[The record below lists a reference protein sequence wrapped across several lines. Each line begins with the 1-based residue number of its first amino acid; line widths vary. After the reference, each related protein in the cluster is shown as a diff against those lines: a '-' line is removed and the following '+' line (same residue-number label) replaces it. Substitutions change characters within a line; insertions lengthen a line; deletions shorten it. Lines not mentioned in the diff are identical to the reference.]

1 MTPER
6 FRQIEE
12 LYHAAREATGE
23 QRSALLA
30 QADPELRRE
39 VESLLIRT
47 DSGEFPDQFW
57 NSPPLL
63 EASTLTG
70 VALGASLGRY
80 RIESKLGEGGMGE
93 VFRAI
98 DTRLGR
104 AVAIKTTREQF
115 NARFEREARAISSLN
130 HPNICILHDVGPNY
144 LVMELVEGETIASRV
159 KQGPLPQEEAIRYAR
174 QIAAALEAAHEKGIV
189 HRDLKPGNI
198 MLTKSGAKVL
208 DFGLA
213 RVEGDPTITAERMV
227 MGTPAYMA
235 PEQRQGKPADART
248 DIYAFG
254 WVLYE
259 MLTGERGAPQRRRLR
274 SRKLEIVVSRCLEE
288 DPARRWQSAAELQ
301 RQLMAVPRM
310 SRGQSAPAPP
320 SRRRSAPA
328 ASKLA
333 RKTAI
338 VLSEFENK
346 TGDPVFDGILRQGLS
361 VQLEQSPFLTL
372 ISDQQIQRVLRFMNR
387 PPETRLTP
395 EVAQEICERTGGTAV
410 LEGSIASL
418 GNQYVLWLRARNCHT
433 GDILAQEQSQAARK
447 EDILDALTRIAA
459 QIRAR
464 LGESLA
470 TIEEHSM
477 PLQQAT
483 TPSLEALKAYT
494 AARSAVFARGFNA
507 AIPHLQRAIA
517 IDPEFAMAQADL
529 GFFYWNM
536 GQTDLAMEPVLKA
549 YELRDSVSDR
559 ERFFILFLYDRQ
571 ITGNLQKELET
582 IEAWTQTYPRDFV
595 AWGVL
600 GGWGT
605 RGTGQYEKGIQA
617 SEQAL
622 RLNPDV
628 PFAYEGIAVHNLSLG
643 RFAEARKGLDR
654 AAERKLEVPTFLV
667 HRFYLSFLDGDD
679 AGMKREIDRARGN
692 REGEDW
698 MSHHQAMVLAHSGQ
712 MRNARM
718 MWRRAIQLAQ
728 QAGDREKAAIYDAA
742 AAVCEAHCGNQAAAR
757 ERARAALERG
767 KGRDVVYAAAFTLAL
782 SGEIFESQKLAA
794 QLAERFPEDT
804 PVQFEYLPTL
814 RALSALDEKAPWE
827 AIERLQT
834 AAPYELAMPGTA
846 FFAKFGGLY
855 PAYVRGLAYL
865 EAGRGQEARPE
876 FQKVVNHRGIVLADP
891 IGTLAHL
898 QLGRAA
904 ALAGEKKTAISKY
917 EEFLT
922 LWKDADAEIPVLKQA
937 SDEYAKISQ
946 RTWAG
951 VDLRWNS

>member
-12 LYHAAREATGE
+12 LYHAAREGTADE
-23 QRSALLA
+23 RAALLA

-47 DSGEFPDQFW
+47 DSGEFPDRLW
-57 NSPPLL
+57 NPPPLV
-63 EASTLTG
+63 EDSTLTG
-70 VALGASLGRY
+70 PALGASPGRY

-274 SRKLEIVVSRCLEE
+274 SRRLETIVSRCLEE
-288 DPARRWQSAAELQ
+288 DPARRWQSAAEMQ
-301 RQLMAVPRM
+301 RELAVVPRM
-310 SRGQSAPAPP
+310 SRGQSAAAPS
-320 SRRRSAPA
+320 SRRRSVQGGP
-328 ASKLA
+328 KVT
-333 RKTAI
+333 RKTTI

-372 ISDQQIQRVLRFMNR
+372 VSDQQVQQALRFMNR
-387 PPETRLTP
+387 PSETQLTP

-418 GNQYVLWLRARNCHT
+418 GSQYVLWLRARNCHT
-433 GDILAQEQSQAARK
+433 GDILGQEQTQAARK
-447 EDILDALTRIAA
+447 EDVLNALTRIAD
-459 QIRAR
+459 QIRVR

-470 TIEEHSM
+470 TIEEHST

-517 IDPEFAMAQADL
+517 IDPDFAMAQADL
-529 GFFYWNM
+529 GFFYWNT
-536 GQTDLAMEPVLKA
+536 GQTELAVGPVLKA
-549 YELRDSVSDR
+549 YELRDRVSDR
-559 ERFFILFLYDRQ
+559 EKFFILFLYDRQ

-582 IEAWTQTYPRDFV
+582 IEAWAQTYPRDFV

-628 PFAYEGIAVHNLSLG
+628 PFPYEGIALHNLSLG
-643 RFAEARKGLDR
+643 RFAEARAGLER
-654 AAERKLEVPTFLV
+654 AAERKLELPAFLV
-667 HRFYLSFLDGDD
+667 HRFYLAFLDGDE

-692 REGEDW
+692 REAEDW
-698 MSHHQAMVLAHSGQ
+698 MSHNQAMVLAYSGQ
-712 MRNARM
+712 MRNARN
-718 MWRRAIQLAQ
+718 MWRRAIELAQ
-728 QAGDREKAAIYDAA
+728 QTGDREKAAIYDAA
-742 AAVCEAHCGNQAAAR
+742 AAVCEAHCGNQAAAK

-767 KGRDVVYAAAFTLAL
+767 KGRDVVYAAAFALAL
-782 SGEIFESQKLAA
+782 SAEIFESQKLAA

-814 RALSALDEKAPWE
+814 RALFALGEKAPWE
-827 AIERLQT
+827 AIEQLQT
-834 AAPYELAMPGTA
+834 ALPYEFAMPGTA

-865 EAGRGQEARPE
+865 EAGRGREAAAE
-876 FQKVVNHRGIVLADP
+876 FEKVLDHRGIVLADP
-891 IGTLAHL
+891 IGALGRL
-898 QLGRAA
+898 QLGRAFLLSEERDKARA
-904 ALAGEKKTAISKY
+904 AWQ
-917 EEFLT
+917 EFLA
-922 LWKDADAEIPVLKQA
+922 LWKDADPDIPVLRQA
-937 SDEYAKISQ
+937 GAGYAK
-946 RTWAG
+946 
-951 VDLRWNS
+951 L